1 MITENAISAKN
12 IVKSYKSFTLDI
24 PKLNIPKGF
33 TTVIIGKN
41 GSGKTTLLNILAA
54 LYLDYSGDVTYF
66 DKLKMPKDNYEIK
79 TSIGYQASQCYFASH
94 WTKKDISKAMAS
106 SFDNFSKEKFDEIC
120 TEFELFALK
129 KDKNNK
135 AIGRINTFSDGMKMK
150 AMLASVLARDTK
162 LLILDEPASPLDPV
176 MRDRLCGIIGDYI
189 ADGNGEHS
197 VILSTHNIA
206 DTEAIADYAVIID
219 SGKILEQGWTTELS
233 EKYLIVTGDLSDYEK
248 VSKNA
253 VFCEKSSVGF
263 TALLLSENANCLS
276 GTNVSE
282 LPVTLSQ
289 LSVMLMKSAENRKG
303 SEVNEQK
310 L

>member
-1 MITENAISAKN
+1 MMTENAISAKN
-12 IVKSYKSFTLDI
+12 IEKSYKNFTLDI
-24 PKLNIPKGF
+24 PELNIPKGF
-33 TTVIIGKN
+33 TTVVIGKN

-54 LYLDYSGDVTYF
+54 LYLDFSGDVTYF
-66 DKLKMPKDNYEIK
+66 DKLKMPGDQYEIK

-94 WTKKDISKAMAS
+94 WTHKDISKAMAA
-106 SFDNFSKEKFDEIC
+106 SFDNFSEEKFNELC
-120 TEFELFALK
+120 AEFELFGLK
-129 KDKNNK
+129 TDKKYK

-150 AMLASVLARDTK
+150 VMLASVLARDTK

-189 ADGNGEHS
+189 AEGNGEHS

-206 DTEAIADYAVIID
+206 DMEAISDYAVIID

-233 EKYLIVTGDLSDYEK
+233 EKYLIVTGNLSDYEK

-253 VFCEKSSVGF
+253 VYCEKSSVSF
-263 TALLLSENANCLS
+263 TALLLSENAECLS
-276 GTNVSE
+276 GTDVSE

-289 LSVMLMKSAENRKG
+289 LSVLLMKSAENRKG
-303 SEVNEQK
+303 SENNEQK

>member
-24 PKLNIPKGF
+24 PELNIPKGF

-54 LYLDYSGDVTYF
+54 LYLDFSGDVTYF
-66 DKLKMPKDNYEIK
+66 DKLKMPVDNYEIK

-94 WTKKDISKAMAS
+94 WTKKDISKSMAS
-106 SFDNFSKEKFDEIC
+106 SFDNFSEEKFDKLC
-120 TEFELFALK
+120 AEFELFGLT
-129 KDKNNK
+129 KDKKYK

-150 AMLASVLARDTK
+150 AMLAAVLARDTK

-189 ADGNGEHS
+189 AEGNGEHS

-206 DTEAIADYAVIID
+206 DTEAISDYAIIID

-233 EKYLIVTGDLSDYEK
+233 EKYIIVTGDLSDYEK

-263 TALLLSENANCLS
+263 TALLLSENVNCLS

-303 SEVNEQK
+303 SEVSEQK

>member
-1 MITENAISAKN
+1 MMTENAISAKN
-12 IVKSYKSFTLDI
+12 IVKSYKNFTLDI
-24 PKLNIPKGF
+24 PELNIPKGF
-33 TTVIIGKN
+33 TTVVIGKN

-54 LYLDYSGDVTYF
+54 LYLDFSGDVTYF
-66 DKLKMPKDNYEIK
+66 DKLKMPDDNYEIK

-94 WTKKDISKAMAS
+94 WTKKDISKAMAA
-106 SFDNFSKEKFDEIC
+106 SFDNFSEDKFNELC
-120 TEFELFALK
+120 AEFELFGLK
-129 KDKNNK
+129 TDKKYK

-189 ADGNGEHS
+189 AEGNGEHS

-206 DTEAIADYAVIID
+206 DMEAISDYAVIID

-233 EKYLIVTGDLSDYEK
+233 EKYLIVTGNLSDYEK

-253 VFCEKSSVGF
+253 VYCEKTSVSF
-263 TALLLSENANCLS
+263 TALLLSENAECLS
-276 GTNVSE
+276 GTDVSE

-289 LSVMLMKSAENRKG
+289 LSVLLMKSAENRKG
-303 SEVNEQK
+303 SENNEQK

>member
-1 MITENAISAKN
+1 MMTENAISAKN
-12 IVKSYKSFTLDI
+12 IVKSYKDFALDI
-24 PKLNIPKGF
+24 PGLNIPKGF
-33 TTVIIGKN
+33 TTVVIGKN

-54 LYLDYSGDVTYF
+54 LYQDYSGDVTYF
-66 DKLKMPKDNYEIK
+66 DKLKMPHDNYEIK

-94 WTKKDISKAMAS
+94 WTQKDISKAMKA
-106 SFDNFSKEKFDEIC
+106 SFDNFSEEKFNELC
-120 TEFELFALK
+120 AEFELFGLK
-129 KDKNNK
+129 TDKK
-135 AIGRINTFSDGMKMK
+135 YKPIGRINTFSDGMKMK
-150 AMLASVLARDTK
+150 AMLAAVLARDTK

-189 ADGNGEHS
+189 AEGNGEHS

-206 DTEAIADYAVIID
+206 DTEAISDYAVIID

-233 EKYLIVTGDLSDYEK
+233 EKYLIVTGDLPDYEK
-248 VSKNA
+248 VSQNA
-253 VFCEKSSVGF
+253 VYCEKNSVGF
-263 TALLLSENANCLS
+263 TALLLSENVNYLS
-276 GTNVSE
+276 GTDVSE

-303 SEVNEQK
+303 SESNEQK